1 MISQNLALYNWNN
14 GVIMIAIFALVCI
27 TLVGILVNFMMSGKK
42 ERRHRRRPIKHLLPI
57 HYLKTLGV
65 CLEL

>member
-27 TLVGILVNFMMSGKK
+27 TLVGILINFMMGGKK
-42 ERRHRRRPIKHLLPI
+42 KED
-57 HYLKTLGV
+57 TEEE
-65 CLEL
+65 EL